1 MRTLGYRVYSK
12 QHECWLDADE
22 NWSLSLLPDGQ
33 LWGRFD
39 NEDWMH
45 LTESEGFFKNDETGL
60 KDKNGVEIYEGDI
73 VEEMMWVKWCEI
85 QGGFQVHMSGYG
97 GNDCMACGGDIFWWE
112 IVSDPLHYEVIGNI
126 YENKELLNDN

>member
-12 QHECWLDADE
+12 QHDCWLDTDE
-22 NWSLSLLPDGQ
+22 NWSLSLQPDGQ

-60 KDKNGVEIYEGDI
+60 KDKNGVEKYQDDI
-73 VEEMMWVKWCEI
+73 VRTNGVDGELLWRIVWSELDVLS
-85 QGGFQVHMSGYG
+85 GFDYEPIGHSFSSVHNRVDEDG
-97 GNDCMACGGDIFWWE
+97 
-112 IVSDPLHYEVIGNI
+112 EVIGDI
-126 YENKELLNDN
+126 HENLELLEAKS